1 MKQRATGRGLV
12 PLLGIVFAI
21 ATPVAG
27 TAFARSVAV
36 DFTGGVNATVKG
48 VHVLKD
54 YWFELS
60 EDWEFTKPALLELRF
75 SHSPI
80 LKRDLST
87 VTVAM
92 NGSPVDSF
100 YLDKTNQSDA
110 SATIPI
116 PARLLRGG

>member
-1 MKQRATGRGLV
+1 MKPRQIRQGGGLLV
-12 PLLGIVFAI
+12 LLI
-21 ATPVAG
+21 AGTTPVAG

-36 DFTGGVNATVKG
+36 DFTGGVNATIKG

-60 EDWEFTKPALLELRF
+60 EDWEFAKPALLELRF
-75 SHSPI
+75 SHSPL

-100 YLDKTNQSDA
+100 HLDKTNQSDA
-110 SATIPI
+110 FATIQI